1 MKQSDLYRQNADH
14 CMDIKPGAIVF
25 VPTIRQSDG
34 SLTSGA
40 VLFGK
45 DGVIPPM

>member
-1 MKQSDLYRQNADH
+1 VPVVAVVPASRE
-14 CMDIKPGAIVF
+14 DIKPGAIVF
-25 VPTIRQSDG
+25 VPSVRQADG
-34 SLTSGA
+34 SLASGA